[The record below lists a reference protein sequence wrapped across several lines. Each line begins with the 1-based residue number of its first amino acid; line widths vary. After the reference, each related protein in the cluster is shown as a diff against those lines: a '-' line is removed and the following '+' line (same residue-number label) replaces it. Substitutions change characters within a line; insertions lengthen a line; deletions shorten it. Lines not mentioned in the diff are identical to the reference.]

1 MKHFD
6 SYFVFFFAYHPL
18 KFLRLQKGLKAISS
32 PWRNGVVTNIFLIY
46 RTINNVLFLLFK
58 TQKDFCMWKTEETN
72 LYKIMFGFNAGI
84 ADFVIVNEPRV

>member
-58 TQKDFCMWKTEETN
+58 TQKDFCMWKTEGTN